1 MMCGTI
7 EIINMSNKYR
17 NNHYMRTSLVHCPI
31 ENNADISLRIEIYG
45 SNMDCIN
52 DIYNYFATLQARYGQ
67 NEYIDGT

>member
-17 NNHYMRTSLVHCPI
+17 NNHNMRTSLVHCPI
-31 ENNADISLRIEIYG
+31 ENNADIRPKIEIYG
-45 SNMDCIN
+45 LNMDYIN

-67 NEYIDGT
+67 NEYIERT